1 MDEKPYGGGG
11 GDQKGWARPS
21 VANTSLMGKLTRK
34 ITQCIA

>member
-1 MDEKPYGGGG
+1 MDEKPQGGN
-11 GDQKGWARPS
+11 QEGWARPS